1 MEEQAKDMNKAEAE
15 FAGFVDRG
23 TQVVLREAIKQV
35 VESFSQ
41 TEALED
47 MLGHLEEIRENLQNN
62 EERIKE
68 LQQKSKQSNDRLI
81 AMETSIRNLL
91 QRIQTMEVQVNE
103 TSERIGGFETSLAR
117 LTEFFEKPPLSRL
130 FSKLETP
137 KVIVETSEQRD

>member
-1 MEEQAKDMNKAEAE
+1 MEEQSKDMNKSEAE

-23 TQVVLREAIKQV
+23 TQIVLKEAIKQV

-68 LQQKSKQSNDRLI
+68 LQQKSKQSNDRLV

-91 QRIQTMEVQVNE
+91 QRIQTMEVHVNE
-103 TSERIGGFETSLAR
+103 TAERIEGFETSIAR

-130 FSKLETP
+130 ISKLEPP
-137 KVIVETSEQRD
+137 KVVVETSE